1 MKKLLLIGLA
11 FLTLAATTFAI
22 TWYPQD
28 FNCPIDNEKNTF
40 LVVGS
45 YGSYIYGYPS
55 KYQGLFFPQT
65 DSPTYYICKKCHLT
79 TYMWD
84 FDDLPKEKLPE
95 LKQALASVKI
105 SRAFAKYTEL
115 SVTERLEIMEK
126 VYTVLGRDTE
136 WWENFYRV
144 KGYHYGKE
152 GNALKAAE
160 ARRKS
165 LQLLTNDLNDPKY
178 LGPRKLALYLSGA
191 MKHFVGDDAGAITDF
206 ERARKTVYVNRDETA
221 EENKSAEA
229 GLNERIEDYI
239 ARIKS
244 EKEAPRLFDR
254 SKDDH

>member
-1 MKKLLLIGLA
+1 M
-11 FLTLAATTFAI
+11 
-22 TWYPQD
+22 
-28 FNCPIDNEKNTF
+28 
-40 LVVGS
+40 GS
-45 YGSYIYGYPS
+45 YGSYIYSYPS

-65 DSPTYYICKKCHLT
+65 DGPTYYICRKCHLA

-95 LKQALASVKI
+95 LRTALARVKV
-105 SRAFAKYTEL
+105 SKAFAKYTEL

-126 VYTVLGRDTE
+126 VYAVLGRDNG

-152 GNALKAAE
+152 GNAQKAAE

-178 LGPRKLALYLSGA
+178 SGPRKLALYLSGA
-191 MKHFVGDDAGAITDF
+191 MKHFVGDDAGAIADF
-206 ERARKTVYVNRDETA
+206 ERARKTVYVNKDETA
-221 EENKSAEA
+221 EENKGAEA
-229 GLNERIEDYI
+229 GLNERIDDYI
-239 ARIKS
+239 ARVKS
-244 EKEAPRLFDR
+244 EKQKPRLFDS